1 MYTVSL
7 GTEHG
12 QAGQP
17 EDRDEEQQKVT
28 GCVKRGCRDLYSTV
42 ETADER
48 HSYKEQENEA
58 AGQLR
63 SMGKRK

>member
-1 MYTVSL
+1 MYTASL

-17 EDRDEEQQKVT
+17 EDRDEGQQKVT
-28 GCVKRGCRDLYSTV
+28 GCVERGCRDIYSTV

-48 HSYKEQENEA
+48 HGYREQESEA
-58 AGQLR
+58 TGQLR
-63 SMGKRK
+63 LLGKRK